1 MSREEPK
8 RPVRSKKSPPPSNV
22 VALRP
27 SAPKEPVKQ
36 QRKRP
41 VRPARELPAV
51 EAEAAEAA
59 LTEMVRHLTGNAGP
73 LEALR
78 SQLQTVHA
86 LLQPKA
92 CYVARYDAERRQLQ
106 VEHVRG
112 RYDARITA
120 VSPDEGVLGRAF
132 TTRAIQRDEDTVAV
146 PLEGAHG
153 VNGCLALLAPRRT
166 ASDSLLS
173 ALAGQLS
180 AAYELARLRDD
191 SARREKD
198 LQTAIA
204 GLKSLEDNRDELLGN
219 VSHDLKNPLTTIK
232 AYLAMLGRQKLG
244 ELSEGQQK
252 AVQTCDRSA
261 DRMLRMVN
269 DLLLMSR
276 LQSGKMQL
284 NQRAFGL
291 KAVAEEVVRALAPQ
305 AEAARVR
312 LSIPP
317 CTEVFVRGD
326 RERIAEAIA
335 HLLEH
340 ATHNGDADR
349 SVELRVSTEGG
360 LALLSV
366 KDNGPGLS
374 SEDLEHL
381 FDPFFRAQPGTPRIN
396 GGGGLALPLVA
407 KILGLHGGRVD
418 ASSTLGEGTT
428 LQLALPMFAGAV
440 ASPQPDVPPP
450 SAGGILIVEDD
461 RDCREVLQQVLE
473 EEGYRVMTA
482 ANGAAA
488 RAILSHIRPA
498 MVLLDLRLSEEDG
511 RSVLRFIRGDAHLAD
526 VAVYLI
532 SGASEVASLA
542 SAGGLERIDGF
553 FEKPLQLP
561 KLLDTV
567 AAVVRP
573 SRRANGLP

>member
-1 MSREEPK
+1 MSREQPK
-8 RPVRSKKSPPPSNV
+8 SPSRSKKPSVPSNV

-27 SAPKEPVKQ
+27 ALKTAA
-36 QRKRP
+36 RKK
-41 VRPARELPAV
+41 RPARPARALPPV
-51 EAEAAEAA
+51 ETADGEAA

-78 SQLQTVHA
+78 AQLQTVHA

-92 CYVARYDAERRQLQ
+92 CYVARFEPERRLLH

-120 VSPDEGVLGRAF
+120 VSPDEGLLGRAF
-132 TTRAIQRDEDTVAV
+132 TERCIQRDADMLAI

-153 VNGCLALLAPRRT
+153 VNGCLAVLAPRRA
-166 ASDSLLS
+166 ASDSLLQ

-232 AYLAMLGRQKLG
+232 AYLAMLARSKLG
-244 ELSEGQQK
+244 TLTEAQQK

-284 NQRAFGL
+284 NQRPFGL
-291 KAVAEEVVRALAPQ
+291 KAVADEVVRALAPQ

-312 LSIPP
+312 LTIPP

-326 RERIAEAIA
+326 RERISEAIA
-335 HLLEH
+335 HLVEH
-340 ATHNGDADR
+340 ALHHTDADGH
-349 SVELRVSTEGG
+349 VEVRVSADGG
-360 LALLSV
+360 LALLTV
-366 KDNGPGLS
+366 KDDGAGLS
-374 SEDLEHL
+374 GEDLEHL
-381 FDPFFRAQPGTPRIN
+381 FDPFFRTQPGTPRVN
-396 GGGGLALPLVA
+396 GGGLALPLVA
-407 KILGLHGGRVD
+407 KILSLHGGRVE
-418 ASSTLGEGTT
+418 ASSTLGEGSV

-440 ASPQPDVPPP
+440 ASPQPEVPPP
-450 SAGGILIVEDD
+450 TAGGILIVEDD

-482 ANGAAA
+482 AGGDAA
-488 RAILSHIRPA
+488 RAILAHIRPA

-511 RSVLRFIRGDAHLAD
+511 RSVLRFIRGDEHLKD

-532 SGASEVASLA
+532 SGASEVSSLA

-553 FEKPLQLP
+553 FEKPLRLG

-567 AAVVRP
+567 SAVVRP
-573 SRRANGLP
+573 SRRSVPLA

>member
-1 MSREEPK
+1 MSPEQPK
-8 RPVRSKKSPPPSNV
+8 RPLRPKKAAAPSNV

-27 SAPKEPVKQ
+27 APEAPQKK
-36 QRKRP
+36 K
-41 VRPARELPAV
+41 RPARPARPLPPVAT
-51 EAEAAEAA
+51 ADGEAA

-78 SQLQTVHA
+78 AQLQTVHA

-92 CYVARYDAERRQLQ
+92 CYVARFEPERRLLH

-112 RYDARITA
+112 RYDERITA

-132 TTRAIQRDEDTVAV
+132 TEGRIQQEEDVLAI
-146 PLEGAHG
+146 PLQGAHG
-153 VNGCLALLAPRRT
+153 VNGCLALLGARKS
-166 ASDSLLS
+166 ASDSLLL

-232 AYLAMLGRQKLG
+232 AYLAMLGRSKLG
-244 ELSEGQQK
+244 TLTEAQQK

-284 NQRAFGL
+284 NQRPFGL
-291 KAVAEEVVRALAPQ
+291 KAVADEVVRALAPQ

-312 LSIPP
+312 LTLPP
-317 CTEVFVRGD
+317 CAEVFVRGD

-335 HLLEH
+335 HLVEH
-340 ATHNGDADR
+340 AMHHCEAEG
-349 SVELRVSTEGG
+349 SVEVRVAAEGG
-360 LALLSV
+360 LALLRV
-366 KDNGPGLS
+366 RDDGPGIS
-374 SEDLEHL
+374 AEDLEHL
-381 FDPFFRAQPGTPRIN
+381 FDPFFRTQPGTPRVH
-396 GGGGLALPLVA
+396 GGGLALPLVA
-407 KILGLHGGRVD
+407 KILGLHGGRVE
-418 ASSTLGEGTT
+418 ASSTLGEGSC

-440 ASPQPDVPPP
+440 ASPQPEVPAPT
-450 SAGGILIVEDD
+450 AGGILIVEDD

-482 ANGAAA
+482 AGGDAA
-488 RAILSHIRPA
+488 RAILAHIRPA

-511 RSVLRFIRGDAHLAD
+511 RSVLRFIRGDANLAD

-532 SGASEVASLA
+532 SGASEVSSLA

-553 FEKPLQLP
+553 FEKPLRLA

-573 SRRANGLP
+573 SRRSAPLA